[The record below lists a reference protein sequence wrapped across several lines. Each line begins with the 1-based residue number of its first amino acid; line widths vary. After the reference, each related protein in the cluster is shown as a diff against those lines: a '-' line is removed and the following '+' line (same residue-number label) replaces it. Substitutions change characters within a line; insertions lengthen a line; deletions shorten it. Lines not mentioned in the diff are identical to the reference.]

1 MRNKREKNF
10 QFFHS
15 NFFPKNRR
23 GQFFI
28 IMSVIIIGLV
38 AGLATITNSVQKQD
52 FVSFNYV
59 KEELKFESE
68 KVVDYGIANNQ
79 DLKVLLTDFTQDY
92 SQYSNADKFYYVFG
106 TQSEITFVGLQKKTA
121 GEIQINFGSGNVPIT
136 LTQNQFYIDDYTPPV
151 GTNSVNLTI
160 AGTKHS
166 FILQEG
172 ENFFFVV
179 SKEIEGNVYTA
190 TSN

>member
-1 MRNKREKNF
+1 MNKREKNY

-38 AGLATITNSVQKQD
+38 AGLATITNSVQKQN
-52 FVSFNYV
+52 FVSFDYV
-59 KEELKFESE
+59 EDELKFESE

-79 DLKVLLTDFTQDY
+79 DMKVLLTYFTQNY
-92 SQYSNADKFYYVFG
+92 SEYSNADEFYYVFG
-106 TQSEITFVGLQKKTA
+106 TQSEITFVGLQKKSA
-121 GEIQINFGSGNVPIT
+121 GEININFGSGNVPIPF
-136 LTQNQFYIDDYTPPV
+136 TQNQFYIDEFNPLD
-151 GTNSVNLTI
+151 TNSVNLTI

-166 FILQEG
+166 FTLQEG

-179 SKEIEGNVYTA
+179 SKEIEGNIYTA
-190 TSN
+190 KSG